1 MNRYDFAP
9 FSFAGNATPTDCP
22 HCLYFS
28 TDEEGTRCHCLRFA
42 RFVDHV
48 LPKRTGICEYWTG
61 RGFFDEAGREKTLS
75 RGS

>member
-1 MNRYDFAP
+1 MNRYDFTP

-22 HCLYFS
+22 HCLYFN

-48 LPKRTGICEYWTG
+48 LPKRTGTCEYWTG
-61 RGFFDEAGREKTLS
+61 RGFADEAEREGNS
-75 RGS
+75 